1 MTGYAVGAGAIL
13 VAGGYLRFAIR
24 PVLTAYELG
33 KTVERARR
41 R

>member
-1 MTGYAVGAGAIL
+1 MTGYVLA
-13 VAGGYLRFAIR
+13 AGGYLRFAIL